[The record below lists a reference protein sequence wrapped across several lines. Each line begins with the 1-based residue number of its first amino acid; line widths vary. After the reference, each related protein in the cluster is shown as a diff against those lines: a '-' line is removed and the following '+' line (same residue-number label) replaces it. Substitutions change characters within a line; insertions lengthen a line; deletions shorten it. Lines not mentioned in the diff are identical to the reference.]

1 MKHVL
6 LTKQRRCK
14 GSSKNFDNP
23 VPPRTLDQLLVANRV
38 FKILYISFTFTNIT
52 ILFIT
57 ETPDFLRYSAKSI
70 KEMSFS
76 FFIICL
82 FFKSRTARSEIFG
95 N

>member
-82 FFKSRTARSEIFG
+82 FFKSRTARSEIFS